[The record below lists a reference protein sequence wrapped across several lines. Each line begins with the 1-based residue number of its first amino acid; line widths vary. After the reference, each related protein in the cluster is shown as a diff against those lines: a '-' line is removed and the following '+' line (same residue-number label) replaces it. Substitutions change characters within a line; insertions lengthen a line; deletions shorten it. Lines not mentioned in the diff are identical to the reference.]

1 MIEADKRNAIFQLH
15 REDMAIREIAE
26 RLAISRNTVRTVI
39 QQNGVMPPSVHK
51 ARTDIDTDLLRRL
64 FVECDGRVQRMHEK
78 LTEEEQIEIKY
89 STLTRM
95 LRQLHISKTQTPR
108 SGRVPD
114 EPGAE
119 MQHDTSTYQVKLAD
133 GTKIRVIA
141 SLIYMRYSKRRYL
154 KFYRAFNR
162 FKMKCFFHEA
172 LMFWGYS
179 AHRCIIDNT
188 NLARLRGTGKN
199 ALINPEME
207 AFSKQYG
214 FEFICHEIKHS
225 NRKAGEERSFWT
237 LETNFLPGRT
247 FQNLEDMNRQAL
259 EWSTVRL
266 DNKPQG
272 KAGLIP
278 AKAFEHECRYLTK
291 LPPHLPAPYR
301 ILDRS
306 IDQYG
311 YVALGG
317 NFFWVPGTHRGEAKV
332 LEYSATL
339 KIYQARKCLI
349 EYPLPADGERNKLVS
364 PEGLPAPDKQ
374 PHRRKHKTADEERQL
389 RAIGEAVST
398 YLDFALNEKG
408 NQRHEFL
415 RKLMALSRKMTAALF
430 IKSVERACKYR
441 ITDIETVWR
450 IATLHLRV
458 EGEIL
463 PAVEIDQGFLKRE
476 SYLAGALTES
486 PDLSIYDNACEYLM
500 ENDNERKA
508 ERETE

>member
-1 MIEADKRNAIFQLH
+1 MIEADKRKAIYLLH
-15 REDMAIREIAE
+15 TEGMTIRDIAQ
-26 RLAISRNTVRTVI
+26 RLAISRNTVRVVI
-39 QQNGVMPPSVHK
+39 KQDGVMPPSAYKV
-51 ARTDIDTDLLRRL
+51 RTDIDVELLRRL
-64 FVECDGRVQRMHEK
+64 FVECDGYIQRMHEK
-78 LTEEEQIEIKY
+78 LTEEEHIEIKY

-95 LRQLHISKTQTPR
+95 LRELQIGKTQNPR
-108 SGRVPD
+108 CDRVPD

-133 GTKIRVIA
+133 GASVRVIA

-179 AHRCIIDNT
+179 ARDCIIDNT

-214 FEFICHEIKHS
+214 FEFRCHEIKHS

-237 LETNFLPGRT
+237 LETNFIPGRT
-247 FQNLEDMNRQAL
+247 FQSLEDMNRQAL

-278 AKAFEHECRYLTK
+278 AKAFEYECSYLTK

-301 ILDRS
+301 VVDRS

-311 YVALGG
+311 YVA
-317 NFFWVPGTHRGEAKV
+317 
-332 LEYSATL
+332 
-339 KIYQARKCLI
+339 
-349 EYPLPADGERNKLVS
+349 
-364 PEGLPAPDKQ
+364 
-374 PHRRKHKTADEERQL
+374 
-389 RAIGEAVST
+389 
-398 YLDFALNEKG
+398 
-408 NQRHEFL
+408 
-415 RKLMALSRKMTAALF
+415 
-430 IKSVERACKYR
+430 
-441 ITDIETVWR
+441 
-450 IATLHLRV
+450 
-458 EGEIL
+458 
-463 PAVEIDQGFLKRE
+463 
-476 SYLAGALTES
+476 
-486 PDLSIYDNACEYLM
+486 
-500 ENDNERKA
+500 
-508 ERETE
+508 

>member
-1 MIEADKRNAIFQLH
+1 MIEADKRKAIFLLH
-15 REDMAIREIAE
+15 KEGMTIRDISN
-26 RLAISRNTVRTVI
+26 RLAVSRNTVRVVI
-39 QQNGVMPPSVHK
+39 QQNGVMPSSLHK
-51 ARTDIDTDLLRRL
+51 VKTDIDTELLRRL
-64 FVECDGRVQRMHEK
+64 FIECDGHIQRMHEK
-78 LTEEEQIEIKY
+78 LTEEEQVAIKY

-95 LRQLHISKTQTPR
+95 LRKLKISTPQNPR
-108 SGRVPD
+108 CDRVPD
-114 EPGAE
+114 EPGKE

-133 GTKIRVIA
+133 GMRMQVIA
-141 SLIYMRYSKRRYL
+141 SLLYMRYSKRRYL

-179 AHRCIIDNT
+179 AGCCIIDNT

-199 ALINPEME
+199 ALIVPEME

-214 FEFICHEIKHS
+214 FQFICHEVKHS

-237 LETNFLPGRT
+237 VETNFLPGRS
-247 FQNLEDMNRQAL
+247 FQSLEDMNRQAL

-278 AKAFEHECRYLTK
+278 AKAFEYERSYLTK

-311 YVALGG
+311 YVAVDG
-317 NFFWVPGTHRGEAKV
+317 NFFWVPGTNRGEVKV

-339 KIYQARKCLI
+339 KIYQAREKLI
-349 EYPLPADGERNKLVS
+349 EYSLPADGEKNKLVS
-364 PEGLPAPDKQ
+364 PEGLPAPHKQ
-374 PHRRKHKTADEERQL
+374 PHNRKHPTDREEQQL
-389 RAIGEAVST
+389 RAMAETVSA
-398 YLDFALNEKG
+398 YLDFVLRGKG

-415 RKLMALSRKMTAALF
+415 RKLTAISKRMTPALF
-430 IKSVERACKYR
+430 IKSVERAHKYQ
-441 ITDIETVWR
+441 ITSIETVWR
-450 IATLHLRV
+450 IAALSLT
-458 EGEIL
+458 EGAEML
-463 PAVEIDQGFLKRE
+463 PMVDLDETFQERDAYQ
-476 SYLAGALTES
+476 AGAFTDP
-486 PDLSIYDNACEYLM
+486 PDLSKYEYTDEELA
-500 ENDNERKA
+500 ENSNE
-508 ERETE
+508 